1 MNETMKKIHF
11 ICGLVAAFLCLS
23 QLANA
28 QYLPNQIHRAGA
40 NFVDG
45 RGLVI
50 SDQELIGLVGEDV
63 YFDTVV
69 GARKQF
75 NAGRKLITSGAISAG
90 AGFAG
95 FMAGMAVWAASDIGY
110 NVNTHEY
117 YDIDGTAVAGAAL
130 MVTGGLAA
138 VAGCLLLDAGIPLKI
153 IGKSRLNWVEN
164 DHNERAMR
172 GYSFRVG
179 AAPHGV
185 GLTLNF

>member
-28 QYLPNQIHRAGA
+28 QYLPIQIHRDGA

-153 IGKSRLNWVEN
+153 IGKSRLNWAEN